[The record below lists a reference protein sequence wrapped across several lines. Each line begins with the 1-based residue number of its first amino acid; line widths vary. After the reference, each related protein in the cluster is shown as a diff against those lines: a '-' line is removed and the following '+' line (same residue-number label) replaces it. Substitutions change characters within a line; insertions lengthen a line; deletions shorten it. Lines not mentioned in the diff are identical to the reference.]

1 MVNRRKKGFS
11 ATQSKLT
18 SRRLRSATVGT
29 HVPRRARSDM
39 NGASMGFSSPRKQ
52 KRAARGYVDTI
63 LPSTASRESSSQY
76 SRRVSRREFTD
87 EVRRRARVR
96 RIVVAVACLAVA
108 LCAAAVVGAATFFGS
123 LDAKMSLGESDASS
137 ALVAAKA
144 GEPFYA
150 LVAADLD
157 EAGSAGGTA
166 GPDALALVRVDRAA
180 RAATV
185 VSIPANLRIA
195 LKDGEVHQLREA
207 AVAEGDASLV
217 SAVASF
223 ADVGVSHLVK
233 IDAEGIVRLVDKA
246 GGVEVDIAEEVDDP
260 TAGDVYLPA
269 GRQTLDGRSALTLL
283 RASNFE
289 SGVERQSANQRA
301 VLSAL
306 SPKLFGDSAL
316 GFLALL
322 DGLDGAF
329 KTDMGA
335 SDALALADA
344 LRGMEAGDVRGALV
358 PGYETEHEGA
368 AYYAPSLEAWSAMME
383 LVEAGEDPV
392 VEEQVS
398 LVDPASFTI
407 TVRNGSDI
415 AGGAAQLASTLGDR
429 GFDVTETGN
438 TDVYA
443 AYDET
448 LIVYND
454 DKFEA
459 AAQTVVDALGFG
471 RTVPG
476 AGFYTFETD
485 VLVVLGKDWK
495 PTA

>member
-1 MVNRRKKGFS
+1 MPNHRKKGFT

-29 HVPRRARSDM
+29 HVPRRSHQGM

-63 LPSTASRESSSQY
+63 LPSTSTRESSSQY

-96 RIVVAVACLAVA
+96 RIVVAAACLAVA
-108 LCAAAVVGAATFFGS
+108 LCAAAIVGAATFFGS
-123 LDAKMSLGESDASS
+123 LDAKMSLGDSDASS
-137 ALVAAKA
+137 ALVAAKS

-157 EAGSAGGTA
+157 EAGVAGGVP
-166 GPDALALVRVDRAA
+166 GPDALALVRVDRTA
-180 RAATV
+180 RTATV
-185 VSIPANLRIA
+185 VSIPATLQVA
-195 LKDGEVHQLREA
+195 LKDGEPHQLRDA
-207 AVAEGDASLV
+207 AAEGDASLV
-217 SAVASF
+217 SAAASF
-223 ADVGVSHLVK
+223 AGVSVSHLVK
-233 IDAEGIVRLVDKA
+233 VDAAGVMRLVDA
-246 GGVEVDIAEEVDDP
+246 VGGVEVDVAEEVDDP

-269 GRQTLDGRSALTLL
+269 GRQQLDGRSALTLL

-289 SGVERQSANQRA
+289 GGLERQAANQRS

-306 SPKLFGDSAL
+306 SVKLFGDGTL
-316 GFLALL
+316 GFLALF

-329 KTDMGA
+329 KTDVGA
-335 SDALALADA
+335 ADALSLADA
-344 LRGMEAGDVRGALV
+344 LRGMDEAAVRGALV
-358 PGYETEHEGA
+358 PGYETERDGTA
-368 AYYAPSLEAWSAMME
+368 FYMASSDAWTAMME

-392 VEEQVS
+392 VEEQAP

-415 AGGAAQLASTLGDR
+415 AGGAAQLAATLGDR

-454 DKFEA
+454 DKFEG
-459 AAQTVVDALGFG
+459 AAQTVVNALGFG

-476 AGFYTFETD
+476 SGFYTFETD